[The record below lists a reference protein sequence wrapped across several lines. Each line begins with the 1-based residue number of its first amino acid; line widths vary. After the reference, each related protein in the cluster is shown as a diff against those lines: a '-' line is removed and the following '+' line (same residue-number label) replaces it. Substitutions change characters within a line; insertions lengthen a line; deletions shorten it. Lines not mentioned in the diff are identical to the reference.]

1 MVFLTFNKIEPDKA
15 RVMAV
20 IYKHEE
26 LFEEQKERGLFVE
39 SLPQPDVTQQG
50 TPVLYINPETKAM
63 WYEYLPLPEQPLYA
77 ATPVGQMQ
85 KQIDDLKLLLAEL
98 VAGGTL

>member
-1 MVFLTFNKIEPDKA
+1 MVFLTCNTVEPGKA

-26 LFEEQKERGLFVE
+26 LFEEQKERGFFVE
-39 SLPQPDVTQQG
+39 NIPQPDALQQG

-77 ATPVGQMQ
+77 ATTVGQMQ
-85 KQIDDLKLLLAEL
+85 KEIDDLKLLLAEL